1 MTPLRTAL
9 VAFLLVAPAG
19 RLAAQELSPDVL
31 VYGATPAGIA
41 AACAAADAGRT
52 VVVAEPTV
60 RVGGMITCGLS
71 HADFRTFEG
80 LTGAYLDFTRHVV
93 AHYRREYGPDS
104 PQAKGNF
111 RGTHAEPKV
120 NLAVFEKMLDVRPR
134 VAVLRSHVFAGH
146 GHEVLP
152 ESRRI
157 TEVVLAG
164 HSGRVVVRPRVVIDA
179 TYEGDLMAAVGVEH
193 RVGREGRAEYGE
205 SLAPEAGDGQ
215 LQGYNFRLVM
225 TRDERNRADVP
236 RPAGYDR
243 ADFVG
248 ILPLL
253 RSGALVRVFGREG
266 EAVVFKAQYPPLP
279 NDKFDINDVSR
290 GKVRLS
296 LPGDNLRWPGG
307 DEAVRKAV
315 FATHVRWNV
324 GLLHFLQ
331 TDPDVPAAFRA
342 DARAW
347 GLCRDEFA
355 DTGHLPPQLYVREAR
370 RTVGRYVFTQ
380 KDVDPAGDARGPLR
394 TDAIAAGDY
403 GPNCHGTAHE
413 GGRFGGRHTGEFYH
427 PVPPYQIPYG
437 VLVPKTVTNLLV
449 PGAVSASHVGFCALR
464 LEPIWMSLGQASGA
478 AAHLAVERAV
488 PVEKVPVPALQAWLH
503 KAGAATVYIADVPR
517 EHPAFAAAQWWGTAG
532 GFHGLHPPLAKD
544 ELRAKRIVGQY
555 YEAFPRHD
563 IGPDRPLT
571 AESAA
576 RWRPLAEKI
585 GVPAARLPAADGRV
599 TVADWLRAAHAAR
612 PRD

>member
-1 MTPLRTAL
+1 MTPPRTAL
-9 VAFLLVAPAG
+9 VVLLLVAPAG
-19 RLAAQELSPDVL
+19 RLAAQDLSPDVL

-52 VVVAEPTV
+52 VVLAEPTA

-80 LTGAYLDFTRHVV
+80 LTGAYLDFTRHVE

-120 NLAVFEKMLDVRPR
+120 NLAVFEKQLADHPR
-134 VAVLRSHVFAGH
+134 IAVLRSHA
-146 GHEVLP
+146 
-152 ESRRI
+152 
-157 TEVVLAG
+157 LAG
-164 HSGRVVVRPRVVIDA
+164 VVGDGDAAARSIREVTLAGPRGRVVVRPRVVIDA
-179 TYEGDLMAAVGVEH
+179 TYEGDLMAAIGVEH

-205 SLAPEAGDGQ
+205 SLAPETADGQ

-225 TRDERNRADVP
+225 TRDERNRAAVP

-266 EAVVFKAQYPPLP
+266 EAVVFKAQYPALP

-307 DEAVRKAV
+307 DNAARKAV
-315 FATHVRWNV
+315 FDAHVRWNV

-331 TDPDVPAAFRA
+331 TDPDVPEPFRA

-347 GLCRDEFA
+347 GLCKDEFA

-370 RTVGRYVFTQ
+370 RMVGRHVFTQ
-380 KDVDPAGDARGPLR
+380 KDVDPVGDARSPLR
-394 TDAIAAGDY
+394 PDAIAVGDY
-403 GPNCHGTAHE
+403 GPNCHGTGHE
-413 GGRFGGRHTGEFYH
+413 GGKFGGKHTGEFYH

-503 KAGAATVYIADVPR
+503 KAGAATVYLSDVPR

-532 GFHGLHPPLAKD
+532 GFHGLHPAPAKQGQ
-544 ELRAKRIVGQY
+544 RGKQIVGQY
-555 YEAFPRHD
+555 YEAFPGHD
-563 IGPDRPLT
+563 VGPDRPLT
-571 AESAA
+571 MELAA
-576 RWRPLAEKI
+576 RWRPFAEKL
-585 GVPAARLPAADGRV
+585 GVPAARLPAADGRL
-599 TVADWLRAAHAAR
+599 TIADWLRAAQAAR